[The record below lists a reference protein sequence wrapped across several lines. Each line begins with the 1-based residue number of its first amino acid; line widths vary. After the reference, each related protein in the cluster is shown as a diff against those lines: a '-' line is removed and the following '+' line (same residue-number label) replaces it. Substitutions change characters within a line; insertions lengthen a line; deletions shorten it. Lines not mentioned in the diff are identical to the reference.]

1 MITKLD
7 SVAIQDL
14 TDRLLSARQ
23 SNLKMVLDIDH
34 RLEVLEEKHGVEYI
48 NDSKS
53 TTLNATA
60 YSFKCMERPVV
71 WLLSCMDHQQDLSA
85 LALAVESGVKSI
97 LYLGQ
102 NDEPFVSE
110 FVHHVDLIQRCDT
123 MEELVHEAAVIA
135 EVGDVVLFSPA
146 CPVSC
151 SYAGFSERGDE
162 FKSAFHSL

>member
-7 SVAIQDL
+7 SGAIQDL

-34 RLEVLEEKHGVEYI
+34 RLETLGKKYGVEYI

-60 YSFKCMERPVV
+60 YSFKCMEQPVV

-85 LALAVESGVKSI
+85 LSQAVESGVKSI
-97 LYLGQ
+97 LYLG
-102 NDEPFVSE
+102 NDDELFVSE
-110 FVHHVDLIQRCDT
+110 FVHQVDLIQRCDT
-123 MEELVHEAAVIA
+123 MDELVKEAAAIA
-135 EVGDVVLFSPA
+135 DVGDVVLFSPA
-146 CPVSC
+146 CPVTGR
-151 SYAGFSERGDE
+151 YTGFAERGEE
-162 FKSAFHSL
+162 FKSAFQSL

>member
-7 SVAIQDL
+7 SGAIQDL

-34 RLEVLEEKHGVEYI
+34 RLQTLGEKNGVEYI

-60 YSFKCMERPVV
+60 YSFKCMEQPVV

-85 LALAVESGVKSI
+85 LTEAVKAGVKSI
-97 LYLGQ
+97 LYLGLD
-102 NDEPFVSE
+102 DEPFVGE
-110 FVHHVDLIQRCDT
+110 FVHQVELIQRCDT
-123 MEELVHEAAVIA
+123 MNEMLKEADSIA
-135 EVGDVVLFSPA
+135 DVGDVVLFSPA
-146 CPVSC
+146 CPS
-151 SYAGFSERGDE
+151 SKDYADFAERGGA
-162 FKSAFHSL
+162 FRSAFQSL